1 LWAIFN
7 ESRIG
12 KKEIKIKIMILHTG
26 TKQELEKTKT
36 ELQKTRD
43 GLSKTVD
50 NLSKKLNG
58 IFIFLLKSQNPSA
71 K

>member
-1 LWAIFN
+1 
-7 ESRIG
+7 
-12 KKEIKIKIMILHTG
+12 MILHTG

-36 ELQKTRD
+36 ELLKTRD

-58 IFIFLLKSQNPSA
+58 IFIFLLKSQNPNA